1 MKRATATFGLLM
13 LLASGCQ
20 SEVEATAKDVL
31 FLEGM
36 KQQERMER
44 SVDSNRFQ
52 LTATIC
58 AVGDILIHD
67 RVYDDARVEGG
78 FDFSPMFDNVA
89 PYLQAADVT
98 IANQETMIGGEA
110 LGLSGY
116 PAFNSPF
123 EVGDA
128 LKEAG
133 VNVVTLAN
141 NHTLDR
147 GPQSILNALDY
158 WDELNMTYTGAFRN
172 KEDAKDLRII
182 ESQGISIAIL
192 SYTYG
197 TNGIPVPNGR
207 DYLVNFA
214 EASFMA
220 EQIREADKEA
230 DAVLVALH
238 AGEEYVDFPNQQQRD
253 LVQLAADS
261 GATAVIGHH
270 PHVLQPIEWV
280 EGKHDHDMLV
290 VYSLGNFLSGQYDH
304 PRRVG
309 GIFTFDLQK
318 LTGKKAQ
325 AINPSL
331 MPTYVQ
337 FDEGDHNYQVT
348 PMKDLTDY
356 DLPDVEKHLD
366 DVEAH
371 MSQWLPELTVTRE

>member
-1 MKRATATFGLLM
+1 MKRAIPTFGLL
-13 LLASGCQ
+13 LLLMSGCQ
-20 SEVEATAKDVL
+20 AEVEATEKDVL
-31 FLEGM
+31 FLGEM
-36 KQQERMER
+36 KQREVGER
-44 SVDSNRFQ
+44 SAHSNRFH
-52 LTATIC
+52 LTTTIS
-58 AVGDILIHD
+58 AVGDVLIHD
-67 RVYDDARVEGG
+67 RVYEDARVEGG
-78 FDFSPMFDNVA
+78 FNFSPMLTNVA

-98 IANQETMIGGEA
+98 IANIETMIGGEA

-147 GPQSILNALDY
+147 GPQSIMNALDY
-158 WDELNMTYTGAFRN
+158 WDELNMPYTGAFRN
-172 KEDAKDLRII
+172 KEDATELRII

-197 TNGIPVPNGR
+197 TNGIPVPDGR
-207 DYLVNFA
+207 DYLVNLS
-214 EASFMA
+214 ESSFMA

-230 DAVLVALH
+230 DAVIVALH
-238 AGEEYVDFPNQQQRD
+238 AGEEYIDLPNQQQRD
-253 LVQLAADS
+253 WVQVAADS

-270 PHVLQPIEWV
+270 PHVLQPSEWV
-280 EGKHDHDMLV
+280 EGKHDHDMLA

-304 PRRVG
+304 SRRVG

-318 LTGKKAQ
+318 STGEKAQ
-325 AINPSL
+325 AINPSF

-337 FDEGDHNYQVT
+337 FDEGDKHYRVT
-348 PMKDLTDY
+348 PMKDLTDAE
-356 DLPDVEKHLD
+356 LPELEKHLN

-371 MSQWLPELTVTRE
+371 MSQWLPELIVTKE